1 MYAVVVAGGRQFKVT
16 QGDTLVVDRLDA
28 PVGSS
33 VELDRV
39 LLIGGEKVRVGS
51 PEIPGAK
58 VTAEV
63 VDHHLGEK
71 RVTFKFRRTRRTRV
85 LNGFRPSH
93 TTLRVTAISA

>member
-51 PEIPGAK
+51 PVIAGAK